1 MLNFLYVFFNF
12 GFDKQKNFKPFQQI
26 HFSLFP
32 FFILMSNEKY
42 PISLL
47 FLRLSLCFFS
57 LPVAS
62 AHRVYYANEPLLH
75 SA

>member
-1 MLNFLYVFFNF
+1 MADLEGLKVAKDYHI
-12 GFDKQKNFKPFQQI
+12 DTPFA
-26 HFSLFP
+26 F
-32 FFILMSNEKY
+32 LMSNEKY

-62 AHRVYYANEPLLH
+62 AHRVYYANEPLQH